1 MIKNSLNLPAIKK
14 SSSALSEHKQ
24 EANRI
29 PSLDLKKN
37 LEQKKIIQRKEANLL
52 NQFQDKRKGS
62 LDLVLIGD
70 LTGSMGRYHS
80 LLKKEFTTLSHELFK
95 IIPDLQIGIIFYLDH
110 GSGDPYI
117 TKVHKISSDIQ
128 SIESFIS
135 KTPTGSGG
143 DEKEAVEDALYDALQ
158 LNWRPKVN
166 RSIVLFGDASGK
178 ETSECPHQHSYFQIT
193 KDLYEKDV
201 TINSVYCR
209 PGYSTQKLQSL
220 EPVDIGNF
228 TKQFRSTNHPNFFSW
243 LANVTGGMI
252 IGIEEVNDLIEI
264 IKASAA
270 KDAGVLDEYESSL
283 KSKTHS
289 TRKLELIE
297 ISKKAS
303 ARKNLANTKTLRLE

>member
-1 MIKNSLNLPAIKK
+1 MINNSLNLPAIKK
-14 SSSALSEHKQ
+14 SNSSISEHRQ
-24 EANRI
+24 EANKI

-37 LEQKKIIQRKEANLL
+37 LEQKKIMQRKDENLL

-62 LDLVLIGD
+62 LDLVLMGD
-70 LTGSMGRYHS
+70 LTGSMRSYHS
-80 LLKKEFTTLSHELFK
+80 LLKKEFTTLSHELIKF
-95 IIPDLQIGIIFYLDH
+95 IPDLQIGIIFYLDH

-143 DEKEAVEDALYDALQ
+143 DEKEAVEDALFDALQ

-178 ETSECPHQHSYFQIT
+178 EPSECPHQHSYFQIT
-193 KDLYEKDV
+193 KELYEKDV

-209 PGYSTQKLQSL
+209 PGYSIQKLQSL
-220 EPVDIGNF
+220 ESVEVGNF
-228 TKQFRSTNHPNFFSW
+228 TKQFRSPNHPNFFSW

-270 KDAGVLDEYESSL
+270 KDAGVLEEYESSM
-283 KSKTHS
+283 KTKTTNS
-289 TRKLELIE
+289 RKLELIE
-297 ISKKAS
+297 ISKNANV
-303 ARKNLANTKTLRLE
+303 RKNLANKKTLRLE

>member
-14 SSSALSEHKQ
+14 SDSSIIDNTKETKK
-24 EANRI
+24 I

-37 LEQKKIIQRKEANLL
+37 LEHKKMIQRKEENLL

-70 LTGSMGRYHS
+70 LTGSMGHYHS
-80 LLKKEFTTLSHELFK
+80 LLKKEFTNLSHELFK
-95 IIPDLQIGIIFYLDH
+95 MIPDLQIGIIFYIDH
-110 GSGDPYI
+110 GRNDPYL
-117 TKVHKISSDIQ
+117 TTVHKLSSDIQ
-128 SIESFIS
+128 SIEYFIS
-135 KTPTGSGG
+135 KTPTGTGE
-143 DEKEAVEDALYDALQ
+143 DIKEAVEDALYDALQ
-158 LNWRPKVN
+158 LKWRPKVN

-178 ETSECPHQHSYFQIT
+178 EPPECPCQHSYFQIT
-193 KDLYEKDV
+193 KELFERGV
-201 TINSVYCR
+201 TINSVFCR
-209 PGYSTQKLQSL
+209 PGYSAQKLQSL
-220 EPVDIGNF
+220 EAVEIGNF
-228 TKQFRSTNHPNFFSW
+228 SKKFEYPDHPNFFSW

-270 KDAGVLDEYESSL
+270 KDAGVLDEYESSI
-283 KSKTHS
+283 KCKGHNS
-289 TRKLELIE
+289 RRLELIE